1 MDVEKSS
8 GRSEPGIGQTSEPKQ
23 TIFSSLMSA
32 EHAAFSASGEDA
44 ITRVIDVHTEEVPF
58 NDEHFDEFYE
68 IARTAEEII
77 KGDYKR
83 VRSFP
88 SHSL

>member
-1 MDVEKSS
+1 
-8 GRSEPGIGQTSEPKQ
+8 
-23 TIFSSLMSA
+23 MSA
-32 EHAAFSASGEDA
+32 EHTVFSASGEDA
-44 ITRVIDVHTEEVPF
+44 ITRVIDIHTEEVTF

-77 KGDYKR
+77 EGDYKR

-88 SHSL
+88 SYSL

>member
-1 MDVEKSS
+1 
-8 GRSEPGIGQTSEPKQ
+8 
-23 TIFSSLMSA
+23 MSA
-32 EHAAFSASGEDA
+32 EQTAFSASGEDA
-44 ITRVIDVHTEEVPF
+44 ITRVIDVHTEEVALK
-58 NDEHFDEFYE
+58 DEHFDEFYE

-88 SHSL
+88 SYSP